1 MKVTL
6 LIPDMNELNYFKEQ
20 SGSFAGVCYMNKPFA
35 NIAMDIDKCRTRF
48 EDTKAKG
55 HHSVAEHNHLTLLIE
70 DSSKL
75 FAMILNS
82 MRAYNTSEKSGR
94 YTKIG
99 AEDENYTKWYNL
111 IKSYLME
118 KGVDENTANRT
129 ASENARMQLSVLHRG
144 TTFVYTTSYRMLGYL
159 AYYCEDLA
167 TKFDNTEIHDTI
179 LIDELEGFAHYI
191 KKTLGI
197 DYRNNKP
204 AEIDFIIDACSEP
217 KRNMLLNSFT
227 TVDGIAYNYAFDIS
241 FTGAA
246 QFERHRTLKYN
257 MYIGKQEKDVFND
270 KTLKY
275 LAETSREEWRAACP
289 YYIPSII
296 TEMGKE
302 DDWVSDMQE
311 VKLPQGM
318 KVTLIERGTIEDLV
332 LKAQERICTR
342 AQDEV
347 RGLTIK
353 QLMYIYKNGSMYA
366 RDYLVGCGAIKLI
379 ATGKGY
385 RCATKCEMLKCTETC
400 DKIKDFITE
409 LSN

>member
-1 MKVTL
+1 MKLTL
-6 LIPDMNELNYFKEQ
+6 LIPDISELDYVKEQ
-20 SGSFAGVCYMNKPFA
+20 SGSFAGVCYMNKPFE
-35 NIAMDIDKCRTRF
+35 NIAMDIDKCKNRF

-82 MRAYNTSEKSGR
+82 VRAYNTSEKSGR

-99 AEDENYTKWYNL
+99 AEDENYTKWYNI
-111 IKSYLME
+111 IKSYLIE

-129 ASENARMQLSVLHRG
+129 ASENARMQLSILHQG

-167 TKFDNTEIHDTI
+167 IKLDNTELQDTV
-179 LIDELEGFAHYI
+179 LIDELECFAHYI
-191 KKTLGI
+191 KKALGI
-197 DYRNNKP
+197 DYKNNKP
-204 AEIDFIIDACSEP
+204 SEIDFIIDACSEP
-217 KRNMLLNSFT
+217 KRKMLLNSFASIG
-227 TVDGIAYNYAFDIS
+227 GIAYNYAFDIS

-257 MYIGKQEKDVFND
+257 MYIGKQEKDVLND
-270 KTLKY
+270 KTLNY
-275 LAETSREEWRAACP
+275 LAEKSREEWREACP
-289 YYIPSII
+289 YYIPSVI

-302 DDWVSDMQE
+302 EAWVSDMQE

-318 KVTLIERGTIEDLV
+318 KVALIERGTVEDLV

-342 AQDEV
+342 AQEEV
-347 RGLTIK
+347 RNLTIK
-353 QLMYIYKNGSMYA
+353 QLKSIYENGTVYVKE
-366 RDYLVGCGAIKLI
+366 YLEGCGAIKLM
-379 ATGKGY
+379 AEGKGY

-409 LSN
+409 LSK